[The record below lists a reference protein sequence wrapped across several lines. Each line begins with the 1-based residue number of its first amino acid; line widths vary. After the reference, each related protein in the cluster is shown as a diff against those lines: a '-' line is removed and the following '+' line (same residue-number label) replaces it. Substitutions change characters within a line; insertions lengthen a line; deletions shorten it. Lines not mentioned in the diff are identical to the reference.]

1 MASQDVSTIKD
12 DGSKQ
17 EDETHTLT
25 RLISMGSME
34 RDKPGVKGQD
44 NFYCNKHFSMRAL
57 QGTGAEKKKLLLLH
71 TKSESSAGADAA
83 GAVTLWPVH

>member
-1 MASQDVSTIKD
+1 MQHVTFDPGKCCVASQDVSRIKD
-12 DGSKQ
+12 DGQKQ

-44 NFYCNKHFSMRAL
+44 HFYCNKHFSMRAL
-57 QGTGAEKKKLLLLH
+57 QGTGTEKQKKQKEAFTPH
-71 TKSESSAGADAA
+71 K
-83 GAVTLWPVH
+83 V